1 MPARRKKKSLFAN
14 EEKKGKG
21 ELVQKYMTCYRKKF
35 RKQFTYINVSKGEWK
50 KILLMKDNDGTQII
64 LTGISSWNFWPWPWG
79 LIYEN
84 IKNFLQVF
92 HIHDKTSNLFIQWP
106 WTIFCCILLSPAIY
120 ICILQHCQVQL
131 LDISSQVSP
140 WTV

>member
-21 ELVQKYMTCYRKKF
+21 ELVPKYIHWTLRNVESNLHISMSAKANERKYYE
-35 RKQFTYINVSKGEWK
+35 RQWWNR
-50 KILLMKDNDGTQII
+50 L
-64 LTGISSWNFWPWPWG
+64 LTGISSWNVWPWPWG

-92 HIHDKTSNLFIQWP
+92 HVHDKTNNLFIQWP

-120 ICILQHCQVQL
+120 IFILQHCQVQL